1 MPATIFVKKIFF
13 QACRERR
20 DGSDYPMKAQI
31 RVWQVTSSEGRTIMG
46 RAPELSRRR
55 FVGAVLSAAALTAL
69 PVRSLADPKMQKR
82 GNEMTTLTPYL
93 LFDGKCQ
100 QAMEFYKSCFGGEL
114 TATKVKDSP
123 AKDFMPAFQQEK
135 IVNARLRNGKLE
147 ISASDWLRPAQTPI
161 RGNTVCLY
169 LSGGTLEELKTLFER
184 LSEGAEVTDPLKE
197 QFFGIYGALNDK
209 FGVRWM
215 FQTDKQS

>member
-31 RVWQVTSSEGRTIMG
+31 RVWQVTRSEGRTIMG

-55 FVGAVLSAAALTAL
+55 FVGAALSAAALTAL